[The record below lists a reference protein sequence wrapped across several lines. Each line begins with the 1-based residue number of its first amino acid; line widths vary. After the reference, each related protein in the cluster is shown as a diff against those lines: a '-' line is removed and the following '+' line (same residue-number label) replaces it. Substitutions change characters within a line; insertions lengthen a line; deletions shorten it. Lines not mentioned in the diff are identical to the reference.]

1 MAALDLPAP
10 ARSVAAVPMLVLDH
24 FRRLLPYRTLLG
36 ILTSREL
43 KARYRGS
50 VLGWLWS
57 LVNPLLLLGVYTAVF
72 QFVFRR
78 SDAATEPYALF
89 LFTGLL
95 PWNWFAATLL
105 DATTCLPSNGNLI
118 RKVLF
123 PAEILPLTYAL
134 SQLVHF
140 LLALPILLAG
150 LVAAHFW
157 LGRAIPWTLVL
168 VPLPIALELVF
179 AAGLALVLAP
189 LAVHF
194 RDLRDLVSNLL
205 NLGFFLTPVLY
216 SLESVPAALRAILAW
231 NPVAPFVL
239 TFQDLAFHGRVPGAG
254 RWATLVLLA
263 LAAWSLG
270 AWTFEKLRDGLVEGV

>member
-1 MAALDLPAP
+1 MAQPSPSGPLASPGPD
-10 ARSVAAVPMLVLDH
+10 
-24 FRRLLPYRTLLG
+24 RRPRG
-36 ILTSREL
+36 AREL

-157 LGRAIPWTLVL
+157 LGRAIPGPSSSSRCRSPSSSSSPRGSPSSSRRWRFTS
-168 VPLPIALELVF
+168 ATC
-179 AAGLALVLAP
+179 ATSS
-189 LAVHF
+189 
-194 RDLRDLVSNLL
+194 R
-205 NLGFFLTPVLY
+205 
-216 SLESVPAALRAILAW
+216 
-231 NPVAPFVL
+231 
-239 TFQDLAFHGRVPGAG
+239 TF
-254 RWATLVLLA
+254 
-263 LAAWSLG
+263 
-270 AWTFEKLRDGLVEGV
+270 